1 MYSWQWRQNAGKDL
15 WTNMQ
20 EVFAE
25 CKKTTPLIR
34 YSNTSA
40 PLTRAPPC
48 IWMSFIFCLLYIY
61 NSMIV
66 HVNFTSKY
74 IVKYPG
80 LNTVANNRCLLFI
93 YTNVLH
99 YRPTITCIIYYP
111 PILYN
116 SRFMKHER
124 QQNTILGF
132 PGFISTTGLVVF
144 WLCIL
149 ALARLKKETD
159 LELIFVKY

>member
-74 IVKYPG
+74 ISEVPRFE
-80 LNTVANNRCLLFI
+80 LPL
-93 YTNVLH
+93 
-99 YRPTITCIIYYP
+99 PTIAAYCSYTRMFYITGQQSPVLSITRLFYIIP
-111 PILYN
+111 DSWN
-116 SRFMKHER
+116 TKGSRTPFW
-124 QQNTILGF
+124 GF
-132 PGFISTTGLVVF
+132 PASFPLPVWSFFGCAF
-144 WLCIL
+144 WLSPGW
-149 ALARLKKETD
+149 RKETD
-159 LELIFVKY
+159 LELIFC